1 MSRVLAAELS
11 RQWAAHRRYPVDF
24 VGGLVILT
32 TSFYALLLGARYISG
47 PAAQFGDRVDAL
59 IVGYWLWT
67 VLIFALA
74 NIAVDLQSEALTGTL
89 EQLSLSQHGLTR
101 LILIRALASLTF
113 NIATTLTLLGSML
126 LLTGRRLS
134 FPPDAVL
141 PLAAVLCGAYG
152 LALGLGALSL
162 LFKRVQNLVQIAQFL
177 LLFLVMAPVE
187 TFDGLARVL
196 GLLLPVAPAAA
207 VLRGLMAH
215 GQPLDLGLFA
225 VAAVN
230 GLVYLAGGV
239 WLFQRAERLA
249 RRRALLGQYRGDD
262 EDPPCD
268 SARSGARAADVRR
281 RRRADARGSRG
292 DGRVRGQLP
301 SVDRGAR
308 PPRRRGGPRLERR
321 HGQSPVPRSCT
332 DA

>member
-74 NIAVDLQSEALTGTL
+74 NIAIDLQSEALTGTL
-89 EQLSLSQHGLTR
+89 EQLSLSRHGLTR
-101 LILIRALASLTF
+101 LVLIRALASLTF

-187 TFDGLARVL
+187 TFDGLARVV
-196 GLLLPVAPAAA
+196 GFLLPVAPAAA
-207 VLRGLMAH
+207 LLRSLMAQ
-215 GQPLDLGLFA
+215 GQALDLGLFA
-225 VAAVN
+225 VAAAN
-230 GLVYLAGGV
+230 GLAYLAAGV
-239 WLFQRAERLA
+239 WLFHHAERLA
-249 RRRALLGQYRGDD
+249 RRRALLGQY
-262 EDPPCD
+262 
-268 SARSGARAADVRR
+268 
-281 RRRADARGSRG
+281 
-292 DGRVRGQLP
+292 
-301 SVDRGAR
+301 
-308 PPRRRGGPRLERR
+308 
-321 HGQSPVPRSCT
+321 
-332 DA
+332 